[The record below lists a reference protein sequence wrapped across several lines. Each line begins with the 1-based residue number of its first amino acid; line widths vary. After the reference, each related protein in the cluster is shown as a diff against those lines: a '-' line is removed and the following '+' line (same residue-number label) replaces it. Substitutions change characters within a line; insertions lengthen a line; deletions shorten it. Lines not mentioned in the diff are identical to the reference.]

1 MYLGV
6 DEKEV
11 GAPEK
16 LPEHTFEVGHDRRRS
31 YLITAE
37 NEEDKQTW
45 VETFKTCCRKANG
58 KVYRISCLKC
68 TWRLFQGVVKLK
80 VGCNKELF

>member
-1 MYLGV
+1 VLVAKVLLWPAHYFPGV

-16 LPEHTFEVGHDRRRS
+16 LPEHTFEVGHSRRRS

-37 NEEDKQTW
+37 SEEDKKDW
-45 VETFKTCCRKANG
+45 VETFKVCCRKADG
-58 KVYRISCLKC
+58 KAK
-68 TWRLFQGVVKLK
+68 
-80 VGCNKELF
+80 

>member
-1 MYLGV
+1 MIFILLGV
-6 DEKEV
+6 DENEV

-37 NEEDKQTW
+37 NEEDKQAW
-45 VETFKTCCRKANG
+45 VETFKVCCRKAKG
-58 KVYRISCLKC
+58 KGYCINFTLISTTVFIKFFTLQM
-68 TWRLFQGVVKLK
+68 WH
-80 VGCNKELF
+80 

>member
-1 MYLGV
+1 MIFVLLGV
-6 DEKEV
+6 DENEV

-37 NEEDKQTW
+37 NEEDKQAW
-45 VETFKTCCRKANG
+45 VETFKVCCRKAKG
-58 KVYRISCLKC
+58 KVYCINFTLISTTVFIKFFTL
-68 TWRLFQGVVKLK
+68 QM
-80 VGCNKELF
+80 

>member
-1 MYLGV
+1 M

-37 NEEDKQTW
+37 NEEDKQAW
-45 VETFKTCCRKANG
+45 VETFKICCRKAKG
-58 KVYRISCLKC
+58 KV
-68 TWRLFQGVVKLK
+68 
-80 VGCNKELF
+80 

>member
-37 NEEDKQTW
+37 NEEDKQAW

-58 KVYRISCLKC
+58 KVYRMSCFKC
-68 TWRLFQGVVKLK
+68 GAYSRVLL
-80 VGCNKELF
+80 N

>member
-1 MYLGV
+1 MIFILLGV
-6 DEKEV
+6 DENEV

-37 NEEDKQTW
+37 NEEDKQAW
-45 VETFKTCCRKANG
+45 VETFKVCCRKAKG
-58 KVYRISCLKC
+58 KVYYIYSNKC
-68 TWRLFQGVVKLK
+68 HNVY
-80 VGCNKELF
+80 

>member
-1 MYLGV
+1 M
-6 DEKEV
+6 DENEV

-37 NEEDKQTW
+37 NEEDKQAW
-45 VETFKTCCRKANG
+45 VETFKVCCRKAKG
-58 KVYRISCLKC
+58 KIYYINFTLISATAFIKFFTL
-68 TWRLFQGVVKLK
+68 QM
-80 VGCNKELF
+80 

>member
-1 MYLGV
+1 MLGV
-6 DEKEV
+6 DENEV

-37 NEEDKQTW
+37 NEEDKQAW
-45 VETFKTCCRKANG
+45 VETFKVCCRKAKG
-58 KVYRISCLKC
+58 KVYCIYS
-68 TWRLFQGVVKLK
+68 
-80 VGCNKELF
+80 NKYHSVY

>member
-1 MYLGV
+1 MIFILLGV
-6 DEKEV
+6 DENEV

-37 NEEDKQTW
+37 NEEDKQAW
-45 VETFKTCCRKANG
+45 VETFKVCCRKAKG
-58 KVYRISCLKC
+58 KVYCIYS
-68 TWRLFQGVVKLK
+68 
-80 VGCNKELF
+80 NKYHSVY